1 MFWEN
6 FANFRKIFDI
16 TKVDKKPMIANPRNF
31 PHKFEKRNTQT
42 NDEKRERRNDSRR
55 VARVK
60 KTRVLRSNANGE
72 ETVVACGGNA

>member
-1 MFWEN
+1 MFWGK

-16 TKVDKKPMIANPRNF
+16 TKLEKQPMIANPRNF
-31 PHKFEKRNTQT
+31 PHKFEKRNTRT
-42 NDEKRERRNDSRR
+42 NDAKRERRNDSRR
-55 VARVK
+55 VPGGE